1 MKQFLKYFSVMIMVL
16 VLSTGCGKD
25 KDAKTILEEASANMK
40 NVESMSMKMTLEM
53 GIDVE
58 GSTFSMNMLAD
69 MDMDKNENM
78 HGTYTVSM
86 MGISE
91 DIEMYMTTKD
101 GYEYT
106 YMKPASSDEWQYT
119 KEEAVVLP
127 EEEDTELTEEMN
139 EMFESMTDIKEVE
152 SDREGYTKLEVT
164 VDMGKFN
171 DLMAE
176 YETGE
181 ELPAFD
187 SETAMKMNLYIKD
200 NYICIMEIDFTDL
213 MKDMVEQDQ
222 EEYGSVTYSTVKMTI
237 ELGDFNKIDEIVVP
251 EEVVNSAKVAI
262 GEE

>member
-40 NVESMSMKMTLEM
+40 NVESMSMKMTMEM

-58 GSTFSMNMLAD
+58 GTTFSMDMVAD

-78 HGTYTVSM
+78 HGTYTISM

-91 DIEMYMTTKD
+91 DVEMYITTKD

-106 YMKPASSDEWQYT
+106 YMKPASSNEWQYT
-119 KEEAVVLP
+119 KEAVVN
-127 EEEDTELTEEMN
+127 EEEETELTEEMN
-139 EMFESMTDIKEVE
+139 EMFDSMTDVKEVD
-152 SDREGYTKLEVT
+152 SDKEGYTKLEVT
-164 VDMGKFN
+164 VNMGKLN
-171 DLMAE
+171 ELMSE
-176 YETGE
+176 YEAGE
-181 ELPAFD
+181 DMPAFD
-187 SETAMKMNLYIKD
+187 SETDIKMNLYIKD
-200 NYICIMEIDFTDL
+200 GYICIMEIDMTEL
-213 MKDMVEQDQ
+213 MKDMVEQDP
-222 EEYGSVTYSTVKMTI
+222 ETYGSVEYSTVKMTI
-237 ELGDFNKIDEIVVP
+237 EVGDFNKIDDITVP